1 MPGARRAKRGT
12 TPKPNAHKKKET
24 SRAGNPVSKY
34 SDTHKLEGRRSPP
47 GKLEVDG
54 PARVVDYGA

>member
-1 MPGARRAKRGT
+1 MHCYRPMP
-12 TPKPNAHKKKET
+12 TPKPNAHKRKDP

-34 SDTHKLEGRRSPP
+34 EDKHGMERHKVQ

-54 PARVVDYGA
+54 AAKVVQVK